1 MMNAFSMTRIL
12 IVIQGSIL
20 LFLAL
25 VGCETG
31 RPKYAEA
38 PLSGTFRVS
47 ILYPNGEGKTFDF
60 EYYEKKHM
68 PMVASFLGENLTHY
82 ETEKGVM
89 GRTSGE
95 EPPFLATGYFYVN
108 DVNEYNKAIAQNRD
122 TIINDF
128 TNYTNIQPAIQIS
141 QIRKVIHSDAK

>member
-1 MMNAFSMTRIL
+1 MIA
-12 IVIQGSIL
+12 IQGSIL

-31 RPKYAEA
+31 RPKFADA
-38 PLSGTFRVS
+38 PRIGMFRVS
-47 ILYPNGEGKTFDF
+47 VLYPNGEGKTFDF

-68 PMVASFLGENLTHY
+68 PMVASFLGENLTLY
-82 ETEKGVM
+82 EVEKGVL

-95 EPPFLATGYFYVN
+95 KPSFLAIGYFYI
-108 DVNEYNKAIAQNRD
+108 DDINEYNKAIAQNRD

-128 TNYTNIQPAIQIS
+128 NNYTNIQPIIQIS
-141 QIRKVIHSDAK
+141 QIRKVVHNDAKRTKNEN